1 MEYHQANQYL
11 HYESHKGMERKR
23 EESLF
28 KERKLPKSTEESEYQ
43 DS

>member
-1 MEYHQANQYL
+1 
-11 HYESHKGMERKR
+11 MERKR

-43 DS
+43 DSWNLKIPK